1 MSQIALFLSGD
12 VMLGRGIDQVLPH
25 PGNPTLYEPYVGNA
39 RGYVELAE
47 EASGP
52 IAQPVSF
59 AYVWGD
65 ALHELERMVPD
76 LRIINLETS
85 ITTSNSHWK
94 TKEIHY
100 KINPANVR
108 CITAARIDC
117 CALANNHVLD
127 WEYTGLAETLET
139 LKKANVKSAGAGM
152 NLKEAEAPAVMEV
165 AGKGRVVVLAM
176 GSVTSGMPLD
186 WAAAEN
192 RPGVKLLKDLSDDT
206 VKCIGEKV
214 RQVKRERD
222 VVVASI
228 HWGANWDYGIPR
240 AQMEFAHRLIDYAD
254 IDAIHGHSSHHAKAI
269 EVYREKPILYGCGD
283 FLNDYEGI
291 TGHEA
296 FRGDLGLMYLLTIDA
311 LTGKLSRMQMMPTQ
325 IKQFRVSRASRND
338 ALWLTDRLNREGERF
353 GTIIE
358 LGEHNRLTVYWQ

>member
-1 MSQIALFLSGD
+1 MFLSGD

-25 PGNPTLYEPYVGNA
+25 PGNPVLYEPYLESA
-39 RGYVELAE
+39 RGYVKLAE
-47 EASGP
+47 EVSGP
-52 IAQPVSF
+52 IPQRVSF

-76 LRIINLETS
+76 VRIINLETS

-94 TKEIHY
+94 TKEVHY
-100 KINPANVR
+100 KMNPANVP
-108 CITAARIDC
+108 CISAARIDC

-127 WEYTGLAETLET
+127 WGYPGLAETLDT

-152 NLKEAEAPAVMEV
+152 NLKEAKSPAVMEV
-165 AGKGRVVVLAM
+165 LGKGRVIVLAL
-176 GSVTSGMPLD
+176 GSVTSGIPLD

-192 RPGVKLLKDLSDDT
+192 RPGVKLLKDFSDDT
-206 VKCIGEKV
+206 VKCIAEKV

-228 HWGANWDYGIPR
+228 HWGANWGYEIPR
-240 AQMEFAHRLIDYAD
+240 AQMEFAHRLIDCAD
-254 IDAIHGHSSHHAKAI
+254 IDAIHGHSSHHAKGL
-269 EVYREKPILYGCGD
+269 EVYNEKPILYGCGD

-291 TGHEA
+291 TGHEV
-296 FRGDLGLMYLLTIDA
+296 FRGDLGLMYLLTMNA
-311 LTGKLSRMQMMPTQ
+311 LTGKLCCMQMMPTQ
-325 IKQFRVSRASRND
+325 IRQFRVSQASRND
-338 ALWLTDRLNREGERF
+338 ALWLTDTLNREGKRF

-358 LGEHNRLTVYWQ
+358 LGEDSRLRVHWQ